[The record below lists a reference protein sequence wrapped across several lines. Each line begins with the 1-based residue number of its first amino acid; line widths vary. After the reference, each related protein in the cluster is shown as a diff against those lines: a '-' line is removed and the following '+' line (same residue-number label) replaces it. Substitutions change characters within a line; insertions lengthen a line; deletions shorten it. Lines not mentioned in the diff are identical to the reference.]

1 MRLYRARADQRHLC
15 ILSFLVKH
23 PSHSCPVIPS
33 LSYCPP
39 AEPSLFRWFSF
50 SQSSFTS
57 FFFISLCFPHIFHA
71 VFVYIPSCQHSAFK
85 TLLFLIILKSP
96 LPTSL
101 PILAVASPFLCFA
114 CSIVAGLSHL
124 VSSLTPA
131 FPFTHHHGWGS
142 QASKAHRS
150 QSVYLLLC
158 LGPENRRGRGI
169 LPPHRRVSCHRENQK
184 RRW

>member
-114 CSIVAGLSHL
+114 CSIVAGLIPHAS
-124 VSSLTPA
+124 
-131 FPFTHHHGWGS
+131 FPFHSPSWLGFPSVQGS
-142 QASKAHRS
+142 SESKCVS
-150 QSVYLLLC
+150 PPMP
-158 LGPENRRGRGI
+158 GPG
-169 LPPHRRVSCHRENQK
+169 K
-184 RRW
+184 

>member
-1 MRLYRARADQRHLC
+1 MV
-15 ILSFLVKH
+15 FLQSVL
-23 PSHSCPVIPS
+23 I
-33 LSYCPP
+33 Y
-39 AEPSLFRWFSF
+39 LF
-50 SQSSFTS
+50 

-124 VSSLTPA
+124 VSSLTPQLSLSLTIMVGVPKRPRLIGVKVCISSYA
-131 FPFTHHHGWGS
+131 WARKIGVGEES
-142 QASKAHRS
+142 S
-150 QSVYLLLC
+150 
-158 LGPENRRGRGI
+158 
-169 LPPHRRVSCHRENQK
+169 LPIEG
-184 RRW
+184 

>member
-57 FFFISLCFPHIFHA
+57 FFFLFLCAFLTSSMQFLFI
-71 VFVYIPSCQHSAFK
+71 YLPSFFNY
-85 TLLFLIILKSP
+85 FLIILKSP

-124 VSSLTPA
+124 VSSLTPQLSLSLTIMVGVPKRPRLIGVKVCISSYA
-131 FPFTHHHGWGS
+131 WARKIGVGEES
-142 QASKAHRS
+142 S
-150 QSVYLLLC
+150 
-158 LGPENRRGRGI
+158 
-169 LPPHRRVSCHRENQK
+169 LPIEG
-184 RRW
+184 